1 MSIPVELSE
10 FDVDGITPSAVLTP
24 TSVTELRECLRDLH
38 AEGSAAIP
46 WSGGTRVSVGN
57 IPSEYDVALDLSGM
71 PSQFEHEPGDMTVIC
86 DANVNIGE
94 LQSVLNSANQ
104 RLPFRVPHASR
115 ASIGGSVAS
124 NAGGRLRPRFGG
136 IRDWVVGMSVVSAD
150 GVLTKSGGR
159 VVKNVQGFELHRL
172 HTGAFGTLGVISSVA
187 FKLVPLPRAGVTAA
201 MWFADHESATQATAL
216 IAGSGYELDSVRLY
230 SGNAAVSTI
239 RDLSQ
244 DGGYDTYAD
253 ETTGGYL
260 LLAKLAGSSASV
272 RSQIESVRSESGT
285 LPTLGFVEVNDP
297 EDEIWDYLDSSAYD
311 GELVVAF
318 SGMHSDAARL
328 MRRLERLLAQ
338 AGYTHSANMALDGGY
353 GTLQLSIDAPD
364 QEDASSLVAS
374 LTTAA
379 GACDCTYLIERCP
392 PEVKRNV
399 DVFGVDASL
408 ATIMRRTKQQYDP
421 KSILNRGRFAFGI

>member
-10 FDVDGITPSAVLTP
+10 FDVDGVTPSAGLAP
-24 TSVTELRECLRDLH
+24 TGVTELQECMRALH
-38 AEGSAAIP
+38 ADGSAAIP
-46 WSGGTRVSVGN
+46 WASGTRMSVGN
-57 IPSEYDVALDLSGM
+57 TPSEYDIALDLSGM

-94 LQSVLNSANQ
+94 LESVLNSANQ

-115 ASIGGSVAS
+115 ATIGGSVAS

-187 FKLVPLPRAGVTAA
+187 FKLVPLPRSSVTAA

-285 LPTLGFVEVNDP
+285 LPTLGFIEVNDP
-297 EDEIWDYLDSSAYD
+297 DDEIWDYLDSSAYD
-311 GELVVAF
+311 GELVAAF

-328 MRRLERLLAQ
+328 MRRLERLIAQ
-338 AGYTHSANMALDGGY
+338 AGYALTANMALDGGY
-353 GTLQLSIDAPD
+353 GTLQLSIDSLD
-364 QEDASSLVAS
+364 HGDASSLVES
-374 LTTAA
+374 ITAA
-379 GACDCTYLIERCP
+379 ARACDCTYLIERCP
-392 PEVKRNV
+392 PEVKRGV
-399 DVFGVDASL
+399 DVFVVDPSL

>member
-10 FDVDGITPSAVLTP
+10 FDVDGVTPSAVLAP
-24 TSVTELRECLRDLH
+24 TSVTELQECMRTLH
-38 AEGSAAIP
+38 ADGSAAIP

-57 IPSEYDVALDLSGM
+57 TPSEYDIALDLSGM

-94 LQSVLNSANQ
+94 LESVLNSANQ

-115 ASIGGSVAS
+115 ATVGGSVAS

-187 FKLVPLPRAGVTAA
+187 FKLVPLPRAAVTAA

-216 IAGSGYELDSVRLY
+216 IAGNGYELDSVRLY
-230 SGNAAVSTI
+230 FGNAAVSTI

-260 LLAKLAGSSASV
+260 LLAKLAGSSTSV

-297 EDEIWDYLDSSAYD
+297 DDEIWDYLDSSTYD

-328 MRRLERLLAQ
+328 MRRLDRLLAQ
-338 AGYTHSANMALDGGY
+338 AGYALTANMALDGGY
-353 GTLQLSIDAPD
+353 GTLQLSIDSLD
-364 QEDASSLVAS
+364 HGDASSLLES
-374 LTTAA
+374 ITAA
-379 GACDCTYLIERCP
+379 ARACDCTYLIERCP
-392 PEVKRNV
+392 PEVKRDV
-399 DVFGVDASL
+399 DVFGVDPSL